1 MMSKLELNH
10 AAPNFS
16 LPTTTGENFNFSDHL
31 EIHDSWHLLIF
42 FRGAWCPVCVQ
53 ELKDL
58 EENVSYFNEKN
69 VHIIT
74 VSTDKLDALKEMTEE
89 HKLSFPV
96 LSDDKLEALKAY
108 DVFYH
113 GTDAPYEDHGTHGEP
128 AYFLIDEKGRLLYQQ
143 RQTSPF
149 GRPTATELRK
159 IVQYIKKNIKG

>member
-1 MMSKLELNH
+1 MSKLELNH

-16 LPTTTGENFNFSDHL
+16 LPMTNGENFNFSDHM
-31 EIHDSWHLLIF
+31 EKHDSWHLLIF

-53 ELKDL
+53 DLKAL
-58 EENVSYFNEKN
+58 EENVGYFKEKK

-74 VSTDKLDALKEMTEE
+74 VSSDKLDALKEMTEE

-96 LSDDKLEALKAY
+96 LSDENLEALKAY

-113 GTDAPYEDHGTHGEP
+113 GPDAPYEDHGTHGEP